1 MWKYSIL
8 AIVLAATPAMAGDW
22 AADVI
27 ARLPVQIAE
36 LVKALSHSQLLTIF
50 EPIWLG
56 DEYPTSLLFR
66 LRAAPRAIERDSS
79 A

>member
-22 AADVI
+22 VI

-36 LVKALSHSQLLTIF
+36 LVKALSHSQL
-50 EPIWLG
+50 
-56 DEYPTSLLFR
+56 
-66 LRAAPRAIERDSS
+66 
-79 A
+79 

>member
-22 AADVI
+22 VI

-56 DEYPTSLLFR
+56 DGYPTSLLFR
-66 LRAAPRAIERDSS
+66 LRAAPRAIERDNS